1 MAWPEPNTFEQW
13 LCYEAAR
20 GLGFNKKEVFLARF
34 SEGQLRN
41 YYSSFCRYVQF
52 IQGLVLLGDNETKWL
67 REAARKFLR
76 LSTVEYAETELEV
89 EEGRELESM
98 SFFIRS
104 SNNR

>member
-1 MAWPEPNTFEQW
+1 
-13 LCYEAAR
+13 
-20 GLGFNKKEVFLARF
+20 
-34 SEGQLRN
+34 
-41 YYSSFCRYVQF
+41 
-52 IQGLVLLGDNETKWL
+52 LLGDNETKWL